1 VWRPVFAATPTVREA
16 TSALDPSGLPARESR
31 KRGAALADTSDF
43 RTGFTM
49 RHKSGLWS
57 IMEFQHVKPGKG
69 PAFVRTKL
77 KNIEN
82 GKVVEE
88 TFRAGEKVEEVR
100 LERRNYQYLYQD
112 GEFFTFMNT
121 ETYEQISLPKESLGD
136 VPMYIKESDV
146 CSVLL
151 MEDKPLTVEAPMTVE
166 LKIVETDPGLRG
178 DTAQGGTKP
187 ATMESGLVVQVPLF
201 IDEGEVIKI
210 DSRTGKY
217 LGRV

>member
-1 VWRPVFAATPTVREA
+1 M
-16 TSALDPSGLPARESR
+16 
-31 KRGAALADTSDF
+31 ADTSNF

-49 RHKSGLWS
+49 RHRNGLWS
-57 IMEFQHVKPGKG
+57 IVEFQHVKPGKG

-88 TFRAGEKVEEVR
+88 TFRSGEKFEEVR
-100 LERRNYQYLYQD
+100 LERRDFQYLYPD
-112 GEFFTFMNT
+112 GDFYVFMHT
-121 ETYEQISLPKESLGD
+121 ETYEQIQLHQEIMGD
-136 VPMYIKESDV
+136 VIPYIKESDI

-151 MEDKPLTVEAPMTVE
+151 LEDKPITVEAPLTVELEVAQS
-166 LKIVETDPGLRG
+166 DPGVRG
-178 DTAQGGTKP
+178 DTAQGGSKP
-187 ATMESGLVVQVPLF
+187 ATMETGLVVQVPLF
-201 IDEGEVIKI
+201 IEEGEVLKI

>member
-1 VWRPVFAATPTVREA
+1 M
-16 TSALDPSGLPARESR
+16 
-31 KRGAALADTSDF
+31 ADTSDF

-49 RHKSGLWS
+49 RHKNDLWS

-77 KNIEN
+77 KGVTS

-100 LERRNYQYLYQD
+100 LEKRDYQYLFND
-112 GEFFTFMNT
+112 GEMYTFMNM
-121 ETYEQISLPKESLGD
+121 ETYEQVELAQEVLGD
-136 VPMYIKESDV
+136 VPLYIKESDV

-151 MEDKPLTVEAPMTVE
+151 HEGKPLLVEAPLTVE
-166 LKIVETDPGLRG
+166 LKVTQTDPGLRG

-187 ATMESGLVVQVPLF
+187 ATMETGLVVQVPLF
-201 IDEGEVIKI
+201 IEEGEVLKI
-210 DSRTGKY
+210 DTRTGKY
-217 LGRV
+217 MGRV

>member
-1 VWRPVFAATPTVREA
+1 M
-16 TSALDPSGLPARESR
+16 
-31 KRGAALADTSDF
+31 ADTSDF

-49 RHKSGLWS
+49 RHKNALWS
-57 IMEFQHVKPGKG
+57 IVDFQHVKPGKG

-77 KNIEN
+77 KGIRS
-82 GKVVEE
+82 GKVIEE

-100 LERRNYQYLYQD
+100 LERRSYQYLYAD
-112 GEFFTFMNT
+112 GEFYTFMNM
-121 ETYEQISLPKESLGD
+121 ETYEQIQLPKDMLD
-136 VPMYIKESDV
+136 DIPLYIKESDV

-151 MEDKPLTVEAPMTVE
+151 LDEKPLTVEPPLTVE
-166 LKIVETDPGLRG
+166 LEVAQTDPGVRG

-187 ATMESGLVVQVPLF
+187 ATMETGLVIQVPLF
-201 IDEGEVIKI
+201 IEEGEVLKI

>member
-1 VWRPVFAATPTVREA
+1 
-16 TSALDPSGLPARESR
+16 
-31 KRGAALADTSDF
+31 LADTSNF
-43 RTGFTM
+43 RTGFTIK
-49 RHKSGLWS
+49 HKNGLWS
-57 IMEFQHVKPGKG
+57 IVEFQHVKPGKG

-77 KNIEN
+77 KNVEN

-100 LERRNYQYLYQD
+100 LERREFQYLYPD
-112 GEFFTFMNT
+112 GDFYVFMNM
-121 ETYEQISLPKESLGD
+121 ETYEQIQLHKETLGD
-136 VPMYIKESDV
+136 VPQYIKESDM

-151 MEDKPLTVEAPMTVE
+151 LEDKPLTVEAPLTVE
-166 LKIVETDPGLRG
+166 LKVTQTDPGVRG

-187 ATMESGLVVQVPLF
+187 ATMETGLVVQVPLF
-201 IDEGEVIKI
+201 IEEGEILKI